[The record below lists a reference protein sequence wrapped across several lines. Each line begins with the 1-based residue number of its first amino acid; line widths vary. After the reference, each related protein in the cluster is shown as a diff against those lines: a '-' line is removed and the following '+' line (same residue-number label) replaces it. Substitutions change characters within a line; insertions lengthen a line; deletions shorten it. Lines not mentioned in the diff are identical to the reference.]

1 MKSMAILGAA
11 LGVLLNGCTGVDSPA
26 TMSTTNFLGFTNTR
40 ICELSEAELSFD
52 GVPGPQTIHSEF
64 LTILQAPDKNLIQ
77 IANRATGCRDTLQ
90 SKAGPME
97 MDLSVN
103 IFRATS
109 DDFQDKIYHRESYDY
124 KYCQQKL
131 DEGDELIGG
140 YMASFDEQRRR
151 QQASGPPGL
160 VIDYMEPCWAFVFA
174 TQLPMFVS
182 DGLHSIIYVSTRE
195 AVHFQEIQDTNAP

>member
-11 LGVLLNGCTGVDSPA
+11 LGVLLNGCTGANAPVK
-26 TMSTTNFLGFTNTR
+26 MSTTTFLGFTNTR

-64 LTILQAPDKNLIQ
+64 LTMLQAPDKSSIQ
-77 IANRATGCRDTLQ
+77 IANRATGCLDTLQ
-90 SKAGPME
+90 SKAGSME
-97 MDLSVN
+97 ADLSVN

-131 DEGDELIGG
+131 EEGDELIGSF
-140 YMASFDEQRRR
+140 MAKLHEKRQRE
-151 QQASGPPGL
+151 QASGPPGL
-160 VIDYMEPCWAFVFA
+160 VVDYMEPCWTFVFA
-174 TQLPMFVS
+174 TQLPMSVS
-182 DGLHSIIYVSTRE
+182 DGLHSIIYLSTSE
-195 AVHFQEIQDTNAP
+195 AVHFQEIQDTNTL